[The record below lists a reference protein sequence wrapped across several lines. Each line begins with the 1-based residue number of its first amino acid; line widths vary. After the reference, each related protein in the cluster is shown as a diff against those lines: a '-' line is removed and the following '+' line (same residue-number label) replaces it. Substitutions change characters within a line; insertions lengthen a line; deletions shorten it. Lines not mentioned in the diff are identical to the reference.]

1 MRKTLSKIILSSAI
15 LATSIPAMACS
26 EINHDFGGNVGAYT
40 TRTMDIFI
48 DLKPNLT
55 IYPRGTKEAGN
66 LKDNQMSWTDKY
78 GYATIEETL
87 PIDFS
92 AEGVNEK
99 GLAAHLLYLGDTVQP
114 KRDLSKPGVNG
125 FNWINYVLGNY
136 STVEEVL
143 ENLDEYQIYVPT
155 VKMNGEDVNLPI
167 HYMIEDRT
175 GDSAVLEYI
184 NGKLTVHRN
193 VKAITNEPSYAKQ
206 LKTLKEAKKLGLYNV
221 DKLPGGANSGYRFVR
236 ANFIS
241 ENLPDAD
248 SADQAVNYMFAA
260 SDSLSV
266 PFVKGYK
273 NEDLSNPSLEDK
285 WPTQWKSVTSMSHN
299 TLYIYD
305 TLVGNR
311 VSVNL
316 NEANLSEGQ
325 PVKSISVMDK
335 SLTGDV
341 TSKLTPKDK

>member
-26 EINHDFGGNVGAYT
+26 EINHDFGKNIGVYT

-55 IYPRGTKEAGN
+55 VYPRGTKESGGLN
-66 LKDNQMSWTDKY
+66 KNPLNWTDKY
-78 GYATIEETL
+78 GYVSIDETNL
-87 PIDFS
+87 KNLTG
-92 AEGVNEK
+92 EGVNEK

-114 KRDLSKPGVNG
+114 KRDLSKPGING
-125 FNWINYVLGNY
+125 VDWVRYVLGNY
-136 STVEEVL
+136 STVQEVL
-143 ENLDEYQIYVPT
+143 ENLDKYQIYNPP
-155 VKMNGEDVNLPI
+155 VKINGKDSYLPVHYLVEDK
-167 HYMIEDRT
+167 T
-175 GDSAVLEYI
+175 GDSALIEYI
-184 NGKLTVHRN
+184 NGKLTIHRG
-193 VKAITNEPSYAKQ
+193 VKNLSNEPSYDKQ
-206 LKTLKEAKKLGLYNV
+206 LKILKQAKDLGFYNI

-236 ANFIS
+236 GSFIN

-260 SDSLSV
+260 ADSVSV
-266 PFVKGYK
+266 PFIKGYR
-273 NEDLSNPSLEDK
+273 NESFNNPSLEDK
-285 WPTQWKSVTSMSHN
+285 WPTQWKSVTSLSQN
-299 TLYIYD
+299 TIYISD

-325 PVKSISVMDK
+325 PIKSISVMDK